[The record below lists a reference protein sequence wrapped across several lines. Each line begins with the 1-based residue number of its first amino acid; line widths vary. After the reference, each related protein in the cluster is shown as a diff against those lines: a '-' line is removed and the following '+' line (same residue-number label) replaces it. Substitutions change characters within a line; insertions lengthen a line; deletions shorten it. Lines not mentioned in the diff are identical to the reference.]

1 MTVVMTDEQSI
12 RAGGKALDRWIG
24 GYPWYDP
31 RTDDLRRIDVS
42 ESWLEKFF
50 RWLHSNLNIS
60 WPANLFDWLYWLAVA
75 ALFALLAYLS
85 YRFWKAA
92 ERGRQT
98 GEEGGKRDEEDAE
111 AAQARRTEA
120 QLAPVARSRSDL
132 LAEAR
137 RNYNEGR
144 YNEAIIYLF
153 SHELVELDKHRL
165 VRMMKGKTNREYLA
179 ELGARLAL
187 RRLLEQTM
195 VAFED
200 VFFGNYA
207 IDRTRFESCWLR
219 LDEFEALA
227 AEGAA

>member
-1 MTVVMTDEQSI
+1 M
-12 RAGGKALDRWIG
+12 DRWIG

-31 RTDDLRRIDVS
+31 RTDDLAASTFPSRP
-42 ESWLEKFF
+42 LEEILPLAALQSQHLLA
-50 RWLHSNLNIS
+50 RELVH
-60 WPANLFDWLYWLAVA
+60 WLYWLAVA

-120 QLAPVARSRSDL
+120 LLAPVARSRSDL

-153 SHELVELDKHRL
+153 SHELVEARQTPPGPHDE
-165 VRMMKGKTNREYLA
+165 GKNEPRVPRRPR
-179 ELGARLAL
+179 ARLAL

-207 IDRTRFESCWLR
+207 IDRTRFESCWSR
-219 LDEFEALA
+219 LDEFDALA